1 MKITKEQV
9 LHVAMLSSL
18 SLDPE
23 EEVRMASELSRIL
36 DYVEGL
42 SSVHLP
48 PPGIVAREET
58 DSLTQMAGDTPTE
71 SLPASTVF
79 LNAPD
84 SHGGFFRVPR
94 IVEEGR

>member
-1 MKITKEQV
+1 MAR
-9 LHVAMLSSL
+9 LASL
-18 SLDPE
+18 SLDARE
-23 EEVRMASELSRIL
+23 ESRVADELSRIL

-42 SSVHLP
+42 SRVSLP
-48 PPGIVAREET
+48 PPGIVAKQET
-58 DSLTQMAGDTPTE
+58 EGPTDLAPDVPSS
-71 SLPASTVF
+71 SLPQSLVF